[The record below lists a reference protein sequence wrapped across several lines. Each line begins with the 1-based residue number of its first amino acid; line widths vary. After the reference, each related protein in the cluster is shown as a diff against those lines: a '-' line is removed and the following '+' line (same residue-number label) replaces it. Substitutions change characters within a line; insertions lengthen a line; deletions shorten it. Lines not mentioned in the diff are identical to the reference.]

1 MSRKLTEG
9 PIGNHLVQ
17 LTLPMVWGLF
27 ALIGFN
33 VADTYFVGQLGT
45 AQLAAMSFTFPVV
58 LTVGNLAFGI
68 GIGASSVIARAI
80 GEGDMR
86 RVQRFT
92 TNSLSLALTAVII
105 FVILGLLTLDP
116 IFQALGADSDTLPYI
131 RDYMRIWYLGMVF
144 MVVPMVSNSVI
155 RAAGN
160 TLIPSLMMTFGATLN
175 VLLDPLLISG
185 HLGFPRLEL
194 QGAALATVIAQGT
207 TLVASLMVL
216 RFKENLLSTQLPNLK
231 ETLWCWRDILFV
243 GLPAAA
249 ASMVT
254 PISIGVITSFLA
266 SYGAAAVAGF
276 GLASRVESL
285 ALIAVVALAGSM
297 GPFVGQNW
305 GAHQV
310 GRVRQGLRQGFR
322 FCLAWGVLMTIGL
335 GLGARSLSTIF
346 NPDPAVISVSA
357 QYLVIVPI
365 SYGAAGLLQ
374 VASTA
379 FNAMGKPTPS
389 IVMTITHMV
398 GCYIPLA
405 YIGGRLAGPTGI
417 FMAASIANLLVGLGA
432 YWWTQKTCQ
441 KTSKIAAS
449 TDAEVLVP

>member
-1 MSRKLTEG
+1 MKNKLTEG
-9 PIGNHLVQ
+9 PVGPHLVK

-58 LTVGNLAFGI
+58 LTIGNLAFGI

-80 GEGDMR
+80 GKGDMR
-86 RVQRFT
+86 QVQRFT
-92 TNSLSLALTAVII
+92 TNSLTLALTAVII
-105 FVILGLLTLDP
+105 FVALGLLTLDP
-116 IFQALGADSDTLPYI
+116 LFQALGADSETLPYI
-131 RDYMRIWYLGMVF
+131 RDYMRIWYLGIVF

-160 TLIPSLMMTFGATLN
+160 TLVPSLMMTLGATLN

-185 HLGFPRLEL
+185 NLGFPRLEL

-207 TLVASLMVL
+207 TLVASLAVL
-216 RFKENLLSTQLPNLK
+216 RFKENLLSTQLPSLK
-231 ETLWCWRDILFV
+231 ETLWCWRDILVV

-249 ASMVT
+249 ASMIT
-254 PISIGVITSFLA
+254 PISMGVITSFLA

-285 ALIAVVALAGSM
+285 ALIAAMALASSI

-305 GAHQV
+305 GAQQFE
-310 GRVRQGLRQGFR
+310 RVRQALRQGFR
-322 FCLAWGVLMTIGL
+322 FCLIWGVIMAIGL
-335 GLGARSLSTIF
+335 GLGARSLAAIF
-346 NPDPAVISVSA
+346 NRDPDVIAIAA
-357 QYLVIVPI
+357 QYLWLVPI

-374 VASTA
+374 VASSA
-379 FNAMGKPTPS
+379 FNAMGKPIPS

-405 YIGGRLAGPTGI
+405 YLGGRLAGPTGI
-417 FMAASIANLLVGLGA
+417 FIAAAIANLVVGVGA
-432 YWWTQKTCQ
+432 YKWTQKTCQ
-441 KTSKIAAS
+441 QSFKPIGES
-449 TDAEVLVP
+449 DD